1 MKWDWL
7 IVWCLWY
14 VLTEQKP
21 EEQKVEVQIVDSL
34 ASSEKKEA
42 EDVRDS
48 WDQEEEV
55 KDAWDAESSE
65 DGEKKLCWFCSHK
78 AGV

>member
-1 MKWDWL
+1 L
-7 IVWCLWY
+7 CFWY

-34 ASSEKKEA
+34 VPEKKEA

-48 WDQEEEV
+48 WDQEEDV
-55 KDAWDAESSE
+55 KDAWDAESSG
-65 DGEKKLCWFCSHK
+65 DGEKKLCKFCSQK
-78 AGV
+78 AEDF

>member
-1 MKWDWL
+1 MRKFWL
-7 IVWCLWY
+7 IVLCFWY

-34 ASSEKKEA
+34 VPEKKEE

-48 WDQEEEV
+48 WDQEEDV
-55 KDAWDAESSE
+55 KDAWDAESSG
-65 DGEKKLCWFCSHK
+65 DGEKKLC
-78 AGV
+78 